1 MWPRD
6 LSELLAY
13 RGGGQGAAEKTETGL
28 ETTSLNFMEA
38 QELAAEPRFGL

>member
-1 MWPRD
+1 MWLPD
-6 LSELLAY
+6 LSELPAY

-28 ETTSLNFMEA
+28 ETTSPNLMEA